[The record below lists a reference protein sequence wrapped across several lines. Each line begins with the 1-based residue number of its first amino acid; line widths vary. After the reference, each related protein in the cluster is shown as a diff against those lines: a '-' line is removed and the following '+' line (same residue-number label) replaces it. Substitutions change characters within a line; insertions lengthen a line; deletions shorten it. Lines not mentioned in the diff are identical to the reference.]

1 MFSQSLPRAA
11 IVATLCLAGLASAV
25 RGKLSLDVTPDH
37 NHTRAFSNKSQ
48 SLAMPMLLSSQ
59 GRARPLPQGRAIP
72 MSSGRTKR

>member
-37 NHTRAFSNKSQ
+37 NHTRTFSNK
-48 SLAMPMLLSSQ
+48 A
-59 GRARPLPQGRAIP
+59 
-72 MSSGRTKR
+72 